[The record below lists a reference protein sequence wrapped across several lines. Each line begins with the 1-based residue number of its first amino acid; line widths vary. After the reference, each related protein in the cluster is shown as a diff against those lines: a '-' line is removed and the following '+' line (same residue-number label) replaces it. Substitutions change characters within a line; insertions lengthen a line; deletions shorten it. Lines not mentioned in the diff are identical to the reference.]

1 MIVHILIIRKPGL
14 AGIQILCICEMKYN
28 KIVLCLSA
36 GQITN
41 GIALVRPPGHHAMT
55 SEFNGF
61 CLCNNV
67 AIAAKNTV
75 DNLGVKRVLI
85 VDFDAH
91 HGQATQRQFYDS
103 SQVCDFLGIH
113 STHLNISF

>member
-1 MIVHILIIRKPGL
+1 MFSCALL
-14 AGIQILCICEMKYN
+14 N
-28 KIVLCLSA
+28 KTFLRT
-36 GQITN
+36 GQLMN

-67 AIAAKNTV
+67 ALAAQNAI
-75 DNLGVKRVLI
+75 DNLGVKKVLI

-103 SQVCDFLGIH
+103 SKVSCSGTWIKLF
-113 STHLNISF
+113 